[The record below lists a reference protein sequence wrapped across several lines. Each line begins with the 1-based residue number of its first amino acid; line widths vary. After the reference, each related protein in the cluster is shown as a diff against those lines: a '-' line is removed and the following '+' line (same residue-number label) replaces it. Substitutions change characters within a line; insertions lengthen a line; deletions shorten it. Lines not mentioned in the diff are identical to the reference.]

1 MKARL
6 PKGYGR
12 PDPNAMMRQVQ
23 KMQDEIRAKQEELE
37 AKEYTGT
44 ASGEMVT
51 VTMTG
56 KHEITT
62 VKMDEELKDSY
73 PSGNV
78 LKTDILLNVIA
89 YADAE
94 NEILD
99 ASACEEYSKVTTDDT
114 YQLPGVEVKAEAEDG
129 IIDLGG
135 KSYAVSDDV
144 SIFLPSPRARR
155 SRLAL

>member
-56 KHEITT
+56 KHEITA
-62 VKMDEELKDSY
+62 VKIKPEAVDPEDVEMLQDLIISAVNEALRQAEEAMDGKMNALT
-73 PSGNV
+73 SG
-78 LKTDILLNVIA
+78 
-89 YADAE
+89 
-94 NEILD
+94 
-99 ASACEEYSKVTTDDT
+99 
-114 YQLPGVEVKAEAEDG
+114 
-129 IIDLGG
+129 LGLSG
-135 KSYAVSDDV
+135 
-144 SIFLPSPRARR
+144 FGF
-155 SRLAL
+155 

>member
-56 KHEITT
+56 KHEITA
-62 VKMDEELKDSY
+62 VKIKPEAVDPEDIEM
-73 PSGNV
+73 
-78 LKTDILLNVIA
+78 LKTSLPPPSTALLRP
-89 YADAE
+89 
-94 NEILD
+94 L
-99 ASACEEYSKVTTDDT
+99 TR
-114 YQLPGVEVKAEAEDG
+114 
-129 IIDLGG
+129 
-135 KSYAVSDDV
+135 
-144 SIFLPSPRARR
+144 SPRRKWPR
-155 SRLAL
+155 

>member
-56 KHEITT
+56 KHEITA
-62 VKMDEELKDSY
+62 VKIKPAAAPPEDIEMLDPPLAAAVNSAVAAVDKESEEEMAKMT
-73 PSGNV
+73 GG
-78 LKTDILLNVIA
+78 LNI
-89 YADAE
+89 
-94 NEILD
+94 
-99 ASACEEYSKVTTDDT
+99 
-114 YQLPGVEVKAEAEDG
+114 PG
-129 IIDLGG
+129 LG
-135 KSYAVSDDV
+135 
-144 SIFLPSPRARR
+144 
-155 SRLAL
+155 